1 MRENNYFG
9 KRLSRSCKAL
19 KAVAFISAMVVVSVG
34 SIGVYRMAEDDS
46 DNNITSTMEQVSEK
60 EEVTENNNYN
70 NSDDDKNIVSVSNAN
85 LLSEVENTNS
95 KLSTEEIVKKALPS
109 VVGVKSS
116 FSSSSNTN
124 SNSNYG
130 YYGFGNYST
139 QNNTPMTGT
148 GTGVIISSDGYI
160 VTNAHVI
167 YDNSYGY
174 GLAKDISILLS
185 DETTQEA
192 KVIGYDVDC
201 DLAVLKIEASDL
213 TAAEFGNS
221 EELQLG
227 ESVIAIGNPLG
238 FELMNTVTSGV
249 ISGLNRSISI
259 NDKDMNLIQ
268 TDAAINS
275 GNSGGP
281 LLDMYGKVIGI
292 NSSKMSSNYSETTI
306 EGIGFAI
313 PSSEV
318 IEITNDL
325 IEHGYVT
332 GKPQIGISGQD
343 VTEAISQLYNLPVGV
358 YVTDVNEGG
367 SADNIGICVGDV
379 IIEMDGTKV
388 ATIKDLNSIKNK
400 HTAGDSVSI
409 KWSHNGEI
417 SEENIVLE
425 EIKH

>member
-1 MRENNYFG
+1 MRENNYFE

-19 KAVAFISAMVVVSVG
+19 KAIAFISAMAVVSVG

-46 DNNITSTMEQVSEK
+46 DNNITSTMEQQVSEK

-70 NSDDDKNIVSVSNAN
+70 NSDDKNTVSVSNAN
-85 LLSEVENTNS
+85 LLSVVENTNN

-249 ISGLNRSISI
+249 VSGLNRSISI

-281 LLDMYGKVIGI
+281 LHDMYGKVIGI

-313 PSSEV
+313 PINQIKPI
-318 IEITNDL
+318 IEKY
-325 IEHGYVT
+325 GYVT

-343 VTEAISQLYNLPVGV
+343 VTEAISQLYNLPIGV
-358 YVTDVNEGG
+358 YVTEVNKGG
-367 SADNIGICVGDV
+367 AADNIGICAGDV
-379 IIEMDGTKV
+379 ITEMDGTEV
-388 ATIKDLNSIKNK
+388 TTITDLNSIKNK
-400 HTAGDSVSI
+400 HTAGDTVSI

-417 SEENIVLE
+417 SEGNIVLE
-425 EIKH
+425 EIKQ

>member
-1 MRENNYFG
+1 
-9 KRLSRSCKAL
+9 
-19 KAVAFISAMVVVSVG
+19 
-34 SIGVYRMAEDDS
+34 
-46 DNNITSTMEQVSEK
+46 MEQVSEK

-70 NSDDDKNIVSVSNAN
+70 NSDDDKNTVSVSNAN
-85 LLSEVENTNS
+85 LLSAVENTNS

-201 DLAVLKIEASDL
+201 DLAVLKIEASNL

-249 ISGLNRSISI
+249 VSGLNRSISI

-325 IEHGYVT
+325 IKYGYVT

-343 VTEAISQLYNLPVGV
+343 VTEAISQLYNLPIGV
-358 YVTDVNEGG
+358 YVTEVNKGG
-367 SADNIGICVGDV
+367 AADNIGICAGDV
-379 IIEMDGTKV
+379 ITEMDGTEV
-388 ATIKDLNSIKNK
+388 TTITDLNSIKNK
-400 HTAGDSVSI
+400 HTAGDTVSI

-417 SEENIVLE
+417 SEGNIVLE
-425 EIKH
+425 EIKQ